1 MVLALRHHLN
11 QPVGELT
18 LRGRE
23 VAQLGQFE
31 QITCTFESECRDQ
44 GVERQS
50 RSGLRGRG
58 KLGNN
63 FLQNGI
69 QPSSRVIWQATA

>member
-1 MVLALRHHLN
+1 MILALRHHLD
-11 QPVGELT
+11 QSLGELA
-18 LRGRE
+18 LCGCE
-23 VAQLGQFE
+23 LSQLGEFE
-31 QITCTFESECRDQ
+31 QITGAFEFQCRDQ

-50 RSGLRGRG
+50 RSGLRRRG

-63 FLQNGI
+63 LLEDGI